1 MDQEEALKQIKQIRQ
16 MMTKASERILFS
28 PWQWIE
34 WGILIV
40 VGCIVN
46 ILFLTGQ
53 HQILFLWIAIF
64 ILGGALETVIW
75 MKKAQSEGVEPF
87 NPFLMKMW
95 GIAGSIILIGV
106 IFSFVFYQINQ
117 VLYIPGLWLIIMGV
131 ALYSISI
138 LGARM
143 ELFFYGIICLVSGI
157 LAVSPLLDYSLYI
170 LMVSFGFGGIFFGI
184 YMQIR
189 EKQIKSN
196 RE

>member
-1 MDQEEALKQIKQIRQ
+1 MDQEEALEQIKQIRQ

-46 ILFLTGQ
+46 ILFLTRQ
-53 HQILFLWIAIF
+53 HQVLFLWIAIF

-95 GIAGSIILIGV
+95 GIAGSIVMIGV

-117 VLYIPGLWLIIMGV
+117 PLYIPGLWLIIMGV
-131 ALYSISI
+131 GLYSISI
-138 LGARM
+138 LGARI
-143 ELFFYGIICLVSGI
+143 ELFFYGTICLVSGI

-170 LMVSFGFGGIFFGI
+170 LMVSFGFGGIIFGI

-189 EKQIKSN
+189 EKQIKSKQ
-196 RE
+196 E